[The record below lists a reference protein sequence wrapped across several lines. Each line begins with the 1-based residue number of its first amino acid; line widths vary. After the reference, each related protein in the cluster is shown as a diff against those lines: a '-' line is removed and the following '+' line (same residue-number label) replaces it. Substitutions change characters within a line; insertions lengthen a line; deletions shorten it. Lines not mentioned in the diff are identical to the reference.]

1 MKVRATAWSRLGQNA
16 TFGGVGLME
25 VVKDRPDIQFVTADV
40 SSLLGLK
47 RYKDMYPLQYVDV
60 GIAEQNMVT
69 VAAGMAYEGN
79 CVFAST
85 YASFIALRGLEQ
97 IRHNLGYL
105 KANVKIV
112 GMSSGAC
119 TGKSGISHW
128 CTEDLAFMRAIPNMT
143 VLSPADCTEV
153 VKMTVAAAQMNGPVY
168 IRLTGNLNVPI
179 IYKEDYDFEIGK
191 AITLKEGED
200 IALIATGLMVKEA
213 MDAAAILEEQGISC
227 SVINMHTIKPLD
239 GACLEQC
246 YKKHK
251 LLVTIEEHNIVGGL
265 GGAVAEPKAGYAN
278 VPPQL
283 FLGITDEY
291 KATGARAFIMEEYG
305 LTAVQLAE
313 TIKNKWNTIKLI

>member
-25 VVKDRPDIQFVTADV
+25 VVKDRLDIQFITADV
-40 SSLLGLK
+40 SSLLGMK
-47 RYKDMYPLQYVDV
+47 RYKEIYPLQYADV

-69 VAAGMAYEGN
+69 VATGMAYEGN

-85 YASFIALRGLEQ
+85 YASFIVVRGLEQ
-97 IRHNLGYL
+97 IRHNLGYT

-112 GMSSGAC
+112 GMSSGVCA
-119 TGKSGISHW
+119 GKSGISHW

-143 VLSPADCTEV
+143 VLSPADCSEV
-153 VKMTVAAAQMNGPVY
+153 VKMTIAAAQMKGPVY

-191 AITLKEGED
+191 AITLREGED

-213 MDAAAILEEQGISC
+213 MDAATLLEEQGISC

-265 GGAVAEPKAGYAN
+265 GGAVAEHKAGYTN

-283 FLGITDEY
+283 FLGIMDEY
-291 KATGARAFIMEEYG
+291 KLPGSRAFIMEEYG

-313 TIKNKWNTIKLI
+313 TIKNKWNTIK